1 MHARL
6 PIPPSNGYPFDLAK
20 VLYSGQ
26 DFRWQ
31 ELGQGWHSGVLDGNI
46 VHVRQGHGGLE
57 YRAHT
62 DLESLLV
69 SYFRLDE
76 DVDAIYAALSRD
88 PDMAALAQAYPWL
101 RVLRQPDPWE
111 CTVAYICSANNN
123 VPRISRIVE
132 DIAEKFGK
140 QVQLGQDTRYT
151 FPGPE
156 VLEAGSV
163 ALAEMGLGLKRH
175 IHIPDAARL
184 VCSGE
189 LDFTLLSSAEI
200 PYPDVKRRLMRVRV
214 GGPKIGVGPKIADC
228 IALFSLDKPEA
239 FPVDRHIREALRSRY
254 LPSGAR
260 ISDKQLD
267 KQLEESARARFG
279 KYAGWA
285 GQLLFQS
292 SWSAAS

>member
-6 PIPPSNGYPFDLAK
+6 PIPQSTRHPFDLAK
-20 VLYSGQ
+20 VLDGSQ
-26 DFRWQ
+26 DFRWCKLDQ
-31 ELGQGWHSGVLDGNI
+31 EWFSGVLDGNI
-46 VHVRQGHGGLE
+46 VHVRQCDGYLE
-57 YRAHT
+57 YRACT
-62 DLESLLV
+62 DLDSLLT

-76 DVDAIYAALSRD
+76 DVDAIYAALSLD
-88 PDMAALAQAYPWL
+88 PVMAALAQDYPWL

-111 CTVAYICSANNN
+111 CMVAYICSANNN
-123 VPRISRIVE
+123 VARISRIVE
-132 DIAEKFGK
+132 DIAAKFGK
-140 QVQLGQDTRYT
+140 PVQLGQDTRYT

-175 IHIPDAARL
+175 IRIPDAARL

-189 LDFTLLSSAEI
+189 LDFTLLSSAET

-292 SWSAAS
+292 QWRAAP